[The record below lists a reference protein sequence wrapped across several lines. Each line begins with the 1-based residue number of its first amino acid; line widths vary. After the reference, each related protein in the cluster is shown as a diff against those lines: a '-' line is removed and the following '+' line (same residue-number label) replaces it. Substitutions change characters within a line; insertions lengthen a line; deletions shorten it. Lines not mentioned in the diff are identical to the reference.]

1 MANQIKMAVRDT
13 IVTLWERGWSQRR
26 IARELGIDRET
37 VSRYVRLARQEGA
50 GQGARPPGC
59 AHSAGS
65 AGEVWDDGSKPAKAL
80 AGLDAGELSEASAG
94 DGGYDRVLTECD
106 SAAVDGFGGSK
117 PAKALTGD
125 QTPVGP
131 ESVEAAGHDTSVC
144 GPKVCGP
151 NAGEVAAGDTS
162 PGGAYC
168 AVAAAVGE
176 TGGESN
182 PSEVIAGRLGAE
194 GSDLSGLRAGDERIK
209 EANPTETPAGGQAE
223 EGPKPAKALAGNQR
237 SRSACEPLRGVI
249 LEKLDKGLSAQRIWQ
264 DLVSEHGFAG
274 SYCAV
279 QRYVCKLGA
288 SRFLPF
294 RRMECEPGQEAQI
307 DFGKGATVIG
317 PDGKRRR
324 CHVLRIVLSHS
335 RKAYSEAVWRQTTEN
350 FIRVLE
356 NAFHYFGGV
365 PKTLVPDNLK
375 AAVAKADWY
384 DPELNPKINDFC
396 RHYGTVLLP
405 AKPGMARHKGKVE
418 SGIKYVRGNALKGRT
433 FASLTEQNRY
443 LLDWEE
449 QVADHRIHGTT
460 RKQVAG
466 LFQQH
471 EKAALGP
478 LPPTRFPCFEEGQR
492 SVHRDGHVEVKR
504 AYYSVPPEYVS
515 RQVWVR
521 WDSRVVR
528 IYNER
533 FEQIAIHARHEPG
546 RFSTKDE
553 HIASEKIS
561 NVERGAEYLL
571 SRAARIGPHTGRWA
585 RAMLDAR
592 GIQGVRVLQ
601 GLFGMTRRYS
611 AEVMEQACELA
622 LTHGS
627 FRLRA
632 LRRLADRPSRQEQM
646 EFIQE
651 HPLIRGMEEYG
662 RIIRVSF
669 RRDGNE

>member
-37 VSRYVRLARQEGA
+37 VSRYVRLARQERSSPDGK
-50 GQGARPPGC
+50 PPGC

-65 AGEVWDDGSKPAKAL
+65 AVEVWDDGSKPAKAL

-94 DGGYDRVLTECD
+94 ADGYDGVLSECENA
-106 SAAVDGFGGSK
+106 SVAGFGGSK

-125 QTPVGP
+125 QTPAGA
-131 ESVEAAGHDTSVC
+131 ECVEAAAGHDASVR
-144 GPKVCGP
+144 GP
-151 NAGEVAAGDTS
+151 NAAEAPSGDTLL
-162 PGGAYC
+162 GGAYS
-168 AVAAAVGE
+168 AGMAAVGE
-176 TGGESN
+176 TGGESS
-182 PSEVIAGRLGAE
+182 PVEVIAGRLGADS
-194 GSDLSGLRAGDERIK
+194 SDLSGLRAGDERIK
-209 EANPTETPAGGQAE
+209 GANPTETPAGGQAE
-223 EGPKPAKALAGNQR
+223 EGPKPAKALTGNQS

-249 LEKLDKGLSAQRIWQ
+249 LEKIEAGLTAQRIWQ
-264 DLVSEHGFAG
+264 DLTSEHGFGG

-279 QRYVCKLGA
+279 QRFVCKLGA
-288 SRFLPF
+288 GRFLPF
-294 RRMECEPGQEAQI
+294 RRMECQPGQEAQI
-307 DFGKGATVIG
+307 DFGKGAPVVG

-384 DPELNPKINDFC
+384 DPELHPKINDFC
-396 RHYGTVLLP
+396 RHYGTVMLP

-433 FASLTEQNRY
+433 FASLTGQNRY
-443 LLDWEE
+443 LLEWEE

-460 RKQVAG
+460 RKQVTG

-478 LPPTRFPCFEEGQR
+478 LPSTRFPCFEEGQR

-504 AYYSVPPEYVS
+504 AYYSAPPEYVS
-515 RQVWVR
+515 REVWVR

-533 FEQIAIHARHEPG
+533 FEQIAIHARREPG

-601 GLFGMTRRYS
+601 GLLSMTRRYS
-611 AEVMEQACELA
+611 AEVMEQSCELA